1 MGGGEFKQRFLRF
14 SGLVFRYA
22 FAVTGDRQDAED
34 IVQEVFEKL
43 WKMREMLT
51 VVENDEAYVVS
62 IARNSSLDRLRKH
75 SRHRMTTLTPAMEP
89 GDDGEVLSRLE
100 AKEQLQALEQMLT
113 TLPANQQ
120 TVIRLRHFAN
130 QPFPEIATAMQLTEM
145 NVRQLLSRARR
156 TLKEKMKKYEY
167 GESV

>member
-1 MGGGEFKQRFLRF
+1 
-14 SGLVFRYA
+14 
-22 FAVTGDRQDAED
+22 
-34 IVQEVFEKL
+34 
-43 WKMREMLT
+43 
-51 VVENDEAYVVS
+51 
-62 IARNSSLDRLRKH
+62 
-75 SRHRMTTLTPAMEP
+75 MEP

-100 AKEQLQALEQMLT
+100 AKEQLQHLEQMLT